1 MESSKQ
7 TPVYNRYLR
16 GDFQVGQDNLNPLRE
31 IETDTLQGTLQDLE
45 ALRLQMYLRYKDKIG
60 NLKGDNNLGTPEDL
74 GLPYEDRTQITTN
87 VSLTDSLPGTLE
99 PVTVED
105 DLNNILKMLN
115 AFLGGEPISFDELP
129 FDICGDRTSRSV
141 TSGSGDSDTG
151 GTGDTSSGS
160 LVGAGATSS
169 SGASTGSAAASSDL
183 SCIMVEL
190 QYLQAILALL
200 GIVKKIIALEQQLL
214 AIIYPVLEVVTMI
227 VSCILNPA
235 ARTQLIMM
243 LVGQAMAVIIS
254 FLTDMLSKLLG
265 NLNLDCLLSS
275 SMAAVQSIV
284 GTVTSVRDAGSEA
297 RSFVSF
303 NKKLSADIEALST
316 EEGLAAALGVTVD
329 QLHPDPAEMF
339 SSSVDAVLKGV
350 KQKSVSTA
358 KTLAGPVVVAA
369 GGVAQSIDTT
379 VKLVKDFFPNG
390 EFAVY

>member
-7 TPVYNRYLR
+7 TPIYNRYLR

-31 IETDTLQGTLQDLE
+31 VETDTLQDLE

-60 NLKGDNNLGTPEDL
+60 NLKGDNNLSTPEDL
-74 GLPYEDRTQITTN
+74 GLPYEDRTQLSTN
-87 VSLTDSLPGTLE
+87 VSLSDGMPTTLE

-129 FDICGDRTSRSV
+129 FDICGDRSTRST
-141 TSGSGDSDTG
+141 TSGSGSSDTG
-151 GTGDTSSGS
+151 SSGETAGS
-160 LVGAGATSS
+160 IVGAGSVTGT
-169 SGASTGSAAASSDL
+169 GASTGSAASNSDL
-183 SCIMVEL
+183 ACIMVEL

-200 GIVKKIIALEQQLL
+200 GIVKKIIALEQLIL
-214 AIIYPVLEVVTMI
+214 AFIYPILEIVTMI

-243 LVGQAMAVIIS
+243 LVGQAMSFIIS
-254 FLTDMLSKLLG
+254 FLTDMLSQLLG

-275 SMAAVQSIV
+275 SMAAVQSVV
-284 GTVTSVRDAGSEA
+284 GTVASVRDAGSEV

-303 NKKLSADIEALST
+303 NKKLNASIGAISS
-316 EEGLAAALGVTVD
+316 EEGLARALGVTVD
-329 QLHPDPAEMF
+329 QLHPDPAELF
-339 SSSVDAVLKGV
+339 SSSVAAVLKGV
-350 KQKSVSTA
+350 KQKAVSTA
-358 KTLAGPVVVAA
+358 TTVAGPVVVVA
-369 GGVAQSIDTT
+369 GGAAQAIDTT

>member
-31 IETDTLQGTLQDLE
+31 IETDILQDLE
-45 ALRLQMYLRYKDKIG
+45 ALRLQMYLKYKDKIG
-60 NLKGDNNLGTPEDL
+60 NLKGDNNLDTPEDL

-87 VSLTDSLPGTLE
+87 VSLTDGLPATLE
-99 PVTVED
+99 PITIED

-129 FDICGDRTSRSV
+129 FDICGDRSSRSV
-141 TSGSGDSDTG
+141 TTGSGDSDTG
-151 GTGDTSSGS
+151 NAGTTNGS
-160 LVGAGATSS
+160 LVGAGYTSS
-169 SGASTGSAAASSDL
+169 SGASTGSAAANSDL

-214 AIIYPVLEVVTMI
+214 AIVYPVLEVVTLI
-227 VSCILNPA
+227 VSSILNPA

-254 FLTDMLSKLLG
+254 FLTDMLSTLLG

-297 RSFVSF
+297 RSFISF
-303 NKKLSADIEALST
+303 NKKLASGVLSLST
-316 EEGLAAALGVTVD
+316 EEGLAAALGLTVD

-350 KQKSVSTA
+350 KQKTTSTA
-358 KTLAGPVVVAA
+358 KTLAGPAVVVA

-379 VKLVKDFFPNG
+379 IKLVKDFFPNG
-390 EFAVY
+390 KFAVY

>member
-31 IETDTLQGTLQDLE
+31 IETDTLQDLE

-87 VSLTDSLPGTLE
+87 VSLTDGLPATLE
-99 PVTVED
+99 PIAIED

-129 FDICGDRTSRSV
+129 FDICGDRSSRSV
-141 TSGSGDSDTG
+141 TTGSGDSDTG
-151 GTGDTSSGS
+151 NAGTTDGS
-160 LVGAGATSS
+160 LVGAGNTSS
-169 SGASTGSAAASSDL
+169 SGASTGSAAANSDL

-303 NKKLSADIEALST
+303 NKKLASGVSSLST

-339 SSSVDAVLKGV
+339 SSSVDAVLKGA
-350 KQKSVSTA
+350 KQKTASTV
-358 KTLAGPVVVAA
+358 KTLAGPVVVVA

>member
-7 TPVYNRYLR
+7 TPIYNRYLR

-31 IETDTLQGTLQDLE
+31 IETDTFQNLE
-45 ALRLQMYLRYKDKIG
+45 ALRLQMYLKYKDKIN

-87 VSLTDSLPGTLE
+87 VSLTDGLPATLE
-99 PVTVED
+99 PVTIED

-129 FDICGDRTSRSV
+129 FDICGDRSSRSV
-141 TSGSGDSDTG
+141 TTGSGDSDTG
-151 GTGDTSSGS
+151 NASTTNGS
-160 LVGAGATSS
+160 LVGAGSASS
-169 SGASTGSAAASSDL
+169 SGASTGSATANSDL

-200 GIVKKIIALEQQLL
+200 NVVKKIIALEQQLL
-214 AIIYPVLEVVTMI
+214 AIIYPTLEVVTMI

-243 LVGQAMAVIIS
+243 LVGQAIAVIIS

-303 NKKLSADIEALST
+303 NKKLVSGVSSLST
-316 EEGLAAALGVTVD
+316 EEGLAAALGITVD

-339 SSSVDAVLKGV
+339 SSSVDAVLKGA
-350 KQKSVSTA
+350 KQKTASTV
-358 KTLAGPVVVAA
+358 KTLAGPAVVVA